1 VGGTLVLKLFFQSAD
16 AESFVQLDMIEE
28 VFNLFDTDGQQQLD
42 EEELASAI
50 FALGFSQNG
59 HLEVLANFK
68 FIASLQHSNHIPIFH
83 SIITRKI
90 IPHCCKISAFQQLF
104 SSL

>member
-1 VGGTLVLKLFFQSAD
+1 
-16 AESFVQLDMIEE
+16 VQLDMIEE

-59 HLEVLANFK
+59 HLEVLANFI
-68 FIASLQHSNHIPIFH
+68 FIASLPHGNHIPIFH
-83 SIITRKI
+83 SIITKKNHSSLLQNQR
-90 IPHCCKISAFQQLF
+90 ISAMISVTFIN
-104 SSL
+104 SIRS